1 MGKQYVYRPV
11 AFHGSVL
18 YVPRTPPKTLIER
31 LREARARIRASQ
43 LNKK

>member
-1 MGKQYVYRPV
+1 MGKQYVFKPV
-11 AFHGSVL
+11 SYHGSVI

-31 LREARARIRASQ
+31 LREARARIRAAQ